1 MSAEK
6 LIEKEIREA
15 YIFLRK
21 NNTTISSE
29 TLQFV
34 LDASLEKLH
43 KNAKQSKQEEVNDNP
58 HLGYKTALVPDEI
71 SNYKHQENEGLSMEE
86 YENQLADKFIEPQPH
101 EKVDVEKIL
110 HQVYDAGVRN
120 VDCDLTTHYEQ
131 IKNTLQDTKI
141 REAAEEWNKYKS
153 FLQEKYPVEEGE
165 EWQFTCEQHQK
176 IDEILNSK
184 KH

>member
-1 MSAEK
+1 MR
-6 LIEKEIREA
+6 LA
-15 YIFLRK
+15 YLGR
-21 NNTTISSE
+21 
-29 TLQFV
+29 LY
-34 LDASLEKLH
+34 
-43 KNAKQSKQEEVNDNP
+43 AKQSKQDDVNDNP
-58 HLGYKTALVPDEI
+58 HLGYKTALVPDELL
-71 SNYKHQENEGLSMEE
+71 K
-86 YENQLADKFIEPQPH
+86 PQPQ

>member
-6 LIEKEIREA
+6 KLLEKAFNDARKQISMLGEKEVQMTDYLIQPKYKTFEDW
-15 YIFLRK
+15 Y
-21 NNTTISSE
+21 
-29 TLQFV
+29 
-34 LDASLEKLH
+34 
-43 KNAKQSKQEEVNDNP
+43 AKQSKQEEVNYQKMFANCKLP
-58 HLGYKTALVPDEI
+58 
-71 SNYKHQENEGLSMEE
+71 NE
-86 YENQLADKFIEPQPH
+86 KPQPQ